1 MKVKK
6 TNLGKKLEQNK
17 NPSSENFIS
26 EIVDRI
32 FLICMNDPNFKAR
45 EKLQLVD
52 NQLKIEQIKAA
63 KQEGLLSEA
72 KRIKTEVTRKIS
84 ELDEDTQSLRE
95 TLLESLGSEL

>member
-6 TNLGKKLEQNK
+6 TSLGEKLEQNK

-26 EIVDRI
+26 EVVDRI
-32 FLICMNDPNFKAR
+32 FLICMNDPNFKVR
-45 EKLQLVD
+45 EKLQSVE
-52 NQLKIEQIKAA
+52 NQLKTEQKKTA

-72 KRIKTEVTRKIS
+72 ERIKIEVTRKIS
-84 ELDEDTQSLRE
+84 ELDEDTLSLRE